1 MDDKAIDYYKGIG
14 FMCGL
19 EIHQRLDTASKLFC
33 GCSTNPENDVEYAHV
48 DRQQRAV
55 AGELGAID
63 PSARFEESRQR
74 VFRYKVYRNSSCLV
88 DIDEEPPHEINQDA
102 LSIALSIARAFGM
115 PIFDELQPMRKEVV
129 DGSDPSAF
137 QRTVLIGRG
146 GKIAI
151 DGVPVDITDMSLEEE
166 SSGIIN
172 TENNVI
178 TYDTSRLG
186 IPLVEIDT
194 GPDIPTP
201 EFAKKAA
208 LYIGTVLRLS
218 GRVKRG
224 IGTIRQDVNVSIK
237 GGARVEIKGLQD
249 LDFMDKYIENEV
261 LRQQNLLKIV
271 DVLKARNAS
280 VMEIADLSQLFAS
293 TSVGIIKRGMEN
305 GGATMGFGLKG
316 FKGALGTEVLPG
328 RRLGTEISDYAKMAG
343 VGGIIHS
350 DEDLNKYG
358 FSAAELEGV
367 RKALNISE
375 TDSFILIAAEKA
387 RCQKAIGIARDRAL
401 QAISGVPLET
411 RAAVNDQ
418 TYTTKFLRPLPG
430 GSRMYP
436 ETDIKPIKITPNAL
450 ASAEKSAPRLDQE
463 VSALSKDLKD
473 AQLANTLILSGK
485 LPLYKA
491 IAGGTSVDRR
501 FIASVLLQKMTELRR
516 KGYAVDLIRDEDIIA
531 VFQRYD
537 GGTVTKQAIEEVIK
551 ALSEGHTDID
561 KIIADGSLRRIS
573 GKALKDLVSSFSKT
587 VQSSSKDD
595 LRNRI
600 MAKYRLVI
608 DGEELNRII

>member
-350 DEDLNKYG
+350 DEDLNKYE

-367 RKALNISE
+367 RKVLNISE

-450 ASAEKSAPRLDQE
+450 PSAEKSAPRLDQE

-491 IAGGTSVDRR
+491 IAAGTSVDRR

>member
-350 DEDLNKYG
+350 DEDLNKYE

-367 RKALNISE
+367 RKVLNISE

-491 IAGGTSVDRR
+491 IAAGTSVDRR

>member
-1 MDDKAIDYYKGIG
+1 MEDKTMDHYKGIG

-19 EIHQRLDTASKLFC
+19 EIHQRLDTVSKLFC
-33 GCSTNPENDVEYAHV
+33 RCSTNPENDVEYAHV

-55 AGELGAID
+55 AGELGVID

-102 LSIALSIARAFGM
+102 LSIALSIASAFGM
-115 PIFDELQPMRKEVV
+115 PVFDELQPMRKEVV

-146 GKIAI
+146 GRIAI

-166 SSGIIN
+166 SSGIAD

-194 GPDIPTP
+194 GPGIPTP

-208 LYIGTVLRLS
+208 LYIGTALRLS

-271 DVLKARNAS
+271 DVLKGRNAS
-280 VMEIADLSQLFAS
+280 VMEIADLSQLFESTNAS
-293 TSVGIIKRGMEN
+293 IIKKGMES
-305 GGATMGFGLKG
+305 GGAVMGFGMKG
-316 FKGALGTEVLPG
+316 FKGVLGSELLPG

-350 DEDLNKYG
+350 DEDLTKYG
-358 FSAAELEGV
+358 FSPSELEGI
-367 RKALNISE
+367 RKALGISE

-387 RCQKAIGIARDRAL
+387 RCQKAIAIARDRAL
-401 QAISGVPLET
+401 QALSGVPLET

-418 TYTTKFLRPLPG
+418 RYTTKFLRPLPG

-436 ETDIKPIKITPNAL
+436 ETDIKPIKINQDAL

-463 VSALSKDLKD
+463 ISTLSKDLKD
-473 AQLANTLILSGK
+473 AQLANALILSGK

-491 IAGGTSVDRR
+491 VAGSTSADKR
-501 FIASVLLQKMTELRR
+501 FIASILLQKMTELRR
-516 KGYAVDLIRDEDIIA
+516 KGYAVDSIHDEDIIA
-531 VFQRYD
+531 VFKRYD
-537 GGTVTKQAIEEVIK
+537 DGTITKQAIEEVIK
-551 ALSEGHTDID
+551 ALSKGSRDID
-561 KIIADGSLRRIS
+561 KVIAEGSLHRIS
-573 GKALKDLVSSFSKT
+573 GKALKDLVSSFSKS
-587 VQSSSKDD
+587 VQSSGKDD
-595 LRNRI
+595 LRDKI
-600 MAKYRLVI
+600 MSKYRLVV
-608 DGEELNRII
+608 DGEELNKAL

>member
-172 TENNVI
+172 TETNVI
-178 TYDTSRLG
+178 TYDPSRLG

-350 DEDLNKYG
+350 DEDLNKYE

-367 RKALNISE
+367 RKVLNISE

>member
-208 LYIGTVLRLS
+208 LYIGTVLRLL

-350 DEDLNKYG
+350 DEDLNKYE

-367 RKALNISE
+367 RKVLNISE

-491 IAGGTSVDRR
+491 IAAGTSVDRR